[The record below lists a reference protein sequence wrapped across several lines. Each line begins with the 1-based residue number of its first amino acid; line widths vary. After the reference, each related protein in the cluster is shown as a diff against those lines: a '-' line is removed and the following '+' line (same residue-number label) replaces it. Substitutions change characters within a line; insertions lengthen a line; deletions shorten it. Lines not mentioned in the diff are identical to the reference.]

1 MIDSQL
7 MTLILN
13 FIKPSLS
20 EIFYC
25 EITYELWQA
34 IENQFSNKNNHLQ
47 IYQLKRE
54 NAQISQYSKDI
65 PELIGHVRAKY
76 EEIKLYRP
84 PVTDL
89 NVLRE
94 REEIDRVYTFLATLD
109 PTYELIRVQILLS
122 TKQLTFHGMT
132 ALIR

>member
-1 MIDSQL
+1 MLGYVNESRIRPNEGAEVQDEWDIIDSQV

-13 FIKPSLS
+13 SLEPPLS

-25 EITYELWQA
+25 ATTYELWQT
-34 IENQFSNKNNHLQ
+34 IENQFSNKNNYSQ
-47 IYQLKRE
+47 IYQLKIE
-54 NAQISQYSKDI
+54 IAQISQYSKDI

-89 NVLRE
+89 NVLR
-94 REEIDRVYTFLATLD
+94 
-109 PTYELIRVQILLS
+109 
-122 TKQLTFHGMT
+122 
-132 ALIR
+132 